1 MALLYLSLGP
11 TFFLLRHNTSLTH
24 SVFALIVMI
33 LYLFSRA
40 PPNSHENPELQITGA
55 TTLQAARTNPKLTNK
70 DVQQNAKT

>member
-1 MALLYLSLGP
+1 
-11 TFFLLRHNTSLTH
+11 
-24 SVFALIVMI
+24 MI

-55 TTLQAARTNPKLTNK
+55 TTLQAARTNPKLTNN